1 MNESTQ
7 PTFAQIAD
15 IIAEKFDVPREVIV
29 PDAMLEDIELDSLA
43 VIEVGLIVEKR
54 FGFDVPTEDL
64 KTGGTVAELYD
75 FVRAAARA
83 A

>member
-1 MNESTQ
+1 MSEITQ
-7 PTFAQIAD
+7 PTFEQIAEV
-15 IIAEKFDVPREVIV
+15 IAEKFDVPPHLIV
-29 PDAMLEDIELDSLA
+29 PEAVLEDIELDSLA

-54 FGFDVPTEDL
+54 FGFAVHTEDL

-75 FVRAAARA
+75 FVTAAARA